1 MPHSTL
7 PQLHRRHAASRT
19 PPLLAAAFCVPV
31 LAQAGELAARPEATL
46 TPIQVVAK
54 TPVPGL
60 GIERDLLPYPVQTAS
75 ADALRQA
82 QAGNLIDF
90 LATNL
95 TGVNVN
101 EVQGSP
107 FQNDITFRGFR
118 ASPILGSAQGL
129 SAYLDGVRVNE
140 PFGDVVNWDMLPE
153 AAIADL
159 TLVPGSNPLYG
170 FNTLGGA
177 LAFTTKSGRSHP
189 GMDAEISYGSNAR
202 KRIDAGYGARFDNG
216 LHAFVATTLFDENGW
231 REHSAGRMGNLFAK
245 VGRDSGQT
253 QWHVSALHGDSKLI
267 GNGLLPSYRWA
278 DGTLANGLYEND
290 RRAAYTHP
298 DQTSN
303 RLQQAAFNLRHWIND
318 DTELSTLAYV
328 RRSRR
333 DTLNGDVN
341 GDYEEYVEDCED
353 GFNPDG
359 SAVEPDD
366 CGFTAAQGAAQH
378 NAVLNR
384 THTRQTSAGLALNL
398 SRQTEHHQ
406 FAVGASFDQSRVSFA
421 QTRQDAWFDAGRGVQ
436 PDVLAAEVAS
446 SSVTGNS
453 QAFGL
458 YATDTWKL
466 ATATH
471 LTASA
476 RWNHARVSNT
486 LTGQNGVQPKETFN
500 YSKLNPAIGL
510 THKLAPGLTVFGGVA
525 QSNRVPT
532 VIELGCADPLQACVL
547 PTGLQ
552 SDPYLKQVVSRTVE
566 AGMRWQAGGAA
577 LSASLY
583 RAINRDDILF
593 LRAGSSQLG
602 YFANFDRTRHQGLD
616 LAASK
621 EWKTLALRMN
631 YSLLDATYDASGRLF
646 AGERTINVLPGMPI
660 AGLPRHTLKLALDW
674 KPAPAW
680 LLGGEMVAVSSLTT
694 QGNEDGLRADPAPGV
709 TPQTADWRIRGHA
722 VFNLRGSYRSGKQ
735 LELFARVQNVFNRR
749 YETYGAIG
757 ADLFPNG
764 QLLQPHVAA
773 QDAGDA
779 RFVAPGAPRSF
790 TVGMRYRF

>member
-1 MPHSTL
+1 MPRSTL
-7 PQLHRRHAASRT
+7 SQSCCRHAASCT

-31 LAQAGELAARPEATL
+31 MAQTGEPTARPETTMPQIA
-46 TPIQVVAK
+46 VVAK
-54 TPVPGL
+54 MPVPGL

-75 ADALRQA
+75 ADTLRRA
-82 QAGNLIDF
+82 QSGNLVDF
-90 LATNL
+90 LATNMA
-95 TGVNVN
+95 GVNVN

-129 SAYLDGVRVNE
+129 SVYLDGVRVNE

-177 LAFTTKSGRSHP
+177 LAFTTKSGKSHP
-189 GMDAEISYGSNAR
+189 GMEAEISYGSNAR
-202 KRIDAGYGARFDNG
+202 KRIDAGYGARYDNG
-216 LHAFVATTLFDENGW
+216 MHAFVATTLFDENGW
-231 REHSAGRMGNLFAK
+231 REHSAGRLGNLYAK

-253 QWHVSALHGDSKLI
+253 QWNVSALHGDSKLI

-278 DGTLANGLYEND
+278 NGAQQDGLYESD
-290 RRAAYTHP
+290 RRAVYTHP
-298 DQTSN
+298 DQTRN
-303 RLQQAAFNLRHWIND
+303 RLQQAAFNLRHWIDD

-341 GDYEEYVEDCED
+341 GEYEEYVEDCED

-359 SAVEPDD
+359 SAAEPDD
-366 CGFTAAQGAAQH
+366 CGLTAAQGAAQH

-384 THTRQTSAGLALNL
+384 THTRQTSAGLSLNL
-398 SRQTEHHQ
+398 SRQTGRHQ
-406 FAVGASFDQSRVSFA
+406 FTVGAALDRSRVSFA
-421 QTRQDAWFDAGRGVQ
+421 QTRQDGWFDAGRGVQ
-436 PDVLAAEVAS
+436 PDPLAAEMAS

-458 YATDTWKL
+458 YATDTWQL
-466 ATATH
+466 TPATH

-486 LTGQNGVQPKETFN
+486 LTGQNGIQPKETFN

-510 THKLAPGLTVFGGVA
+510 THKLTPSLTMFGGVS

-566 AGMRWQAGGAA
+566 AGVRWQAGGTA
-577 LSASLY
+577 LTASLY
-583 RAINRDDILF
+583 RTINRDDILF
-593 LRAGSSQLG
+593 LRAGSTQLG
-602 YFANFDRTRHQGLD
+602 YFSNFDRTRHQGLD
-616 LAASK
+616 LSARK
-621 EWKTLALRMN
+621 EWKTFTLQVN

-646 AGERTINVLPGMPI
+646 AGERTINVLPGMQI
-660 AGLPRHTLKLALDW
+660 AGLPRHTLKLGLDW

-680 LLGGEMVAVSSLTT
+680 LLGGEMVAVSSMTT
-694 QGNEDGLRADPAPGV
+694 QGNEDGLRADPRPGV
-709 TPQTADWRIRGHA
+709 TPQAADWRIRGHT
-722 VFNLRGSYRSGKQ
+722 VFNLRGSYRSSKQ
-735 LELFARVQNVFNRR
+735 LEFFARVQNVFNRK

-757 ADLFPNG
+757 ADMFPDG

-779 RFVAPGAPRSF
+779 RFVAPGAPRSIKI
-790 TVGMRYRF
+790 GMRYRF